1 MLAIVLLTVF
11 VCLSVVAA
19 EFVRMEPSIN
29 VFQSEN
35 WKAEKVLAG
44 DEPISAIFAL
54 KNDPAKLAELERE
67 FWEISDPKNK
77 RYGQYYTVRNRSL
90 FYLLPSRFKSSY
102 LYISTL

>member
-44 DEPISAIFAL
+44 DEPISAIFSL

-90 FYLLPSRFKSSY
+90 SY
-102 LYISTL
+102 LCPV